1 MSKYKIV
8 GQKELT
14 GEVRIGGAKN
24 AALKI
29 IAASIMA
36 DSPSTIH
43 DVPRIKDIEILEE
56 IIIKAGGK
64 VDVDG
69 NTVRIDP
76 RGIKTTKL
84 DEELT
89 KKLRGSI
96 VLTGPMLSKFNEV
109 EFAQPGGCLIGA
121 RPIDTHLDVF
131 RQFGIVLIEHGE
143 SYELKGKPKAGEV
156 IMSELS
162 VTATENAIMSAVLS
176 EGTTTIHAGAAEP
189 EIYDLIKYLNAMGA
203 KITCT
208 EGHSMVIEGVKKLR
222 GVKHTVL
229 PDRIEAGTYIF
240 IALATNS
247 KITLENVHPKEM
259 MHIIKKLSDA
269 GANLEFTE
277 NSISINKNND
287 LKAIDID
294 TRTYP
299 GFPTDLQS
307 QYAVYSTTTNGK
319 TRIFET
325 LFESRFGYID
335 EIKKMGANIE
345 VEGPHIVN
353 IHGPVELNG
362 TNIDANDIRG
372 GAALVLAGLI
382 AKGETT
388 INGIELIE
396 RGYEGMEEKL
406 KALDADIEKIS

>member
-8 GQKELT
+8 GQKELA

-29 IAASIMA
+29 IAASVMA

-56 IIIKAGGK
+56 IIVKAGGK

-176 EGTTTIHAGAAEP
+176 EGETKIYAGATEP
-189 EIYDLIKYLNAMGA
+189 EIHDLVTYLNKMGA
-203 KITCT
+203 KITAD
-208 EGHSMVIEGVKKLR
+208 HSHTYTVVGVDKLK
-222 GVKHTVL
+222 GAEHTII
-229 PDRIEAGTYIF
+229 PDRIETGTYLLIG
-240 IALATNS
+240 LATNS
-247 KITLENVHPKEM
+247 EITINNVRPETL
-259 MHIIKKLSDA
+259 MHLIKKLRNA
-269 GANLEFTE
+269 GAKLTVGKD
-277 NSISINKNND
+277 SITTQKGQTY
-287 LKAIDID
+287 KAIDID
-294 TRTYP
+294 TRTFP

-307 QYAVYSTTTNGK
+307 QYAVYSTTTDGK

-325 LFESRFGYID
+325 IFESRFGYID

-353 IHGPVELNG
+353 IDGPIELNG
-362 TNIDANDIRG
+362 TNLDANDIRG

-406 KALDADIEKIS
+406 KALGADIEKI